1 MPLGVHEMGIEQARR
16 ARHGQNE
23 AVGLDN
29 LVVDAMHVVAVAGIG
44 GQVLERVVVVD
55 EGHGIAL
62 EAVVPDE
69 TVILQCTEAVSA
81 QVTERLPDLLL
92 QGEVERSA
100 LEATLVID
108 TLDPLLDVARC
119 APELAH
125 RESGPYHGVVVSE
138 MLGLETTGVV
148 IAEADVTQ
156 FILEVAQISELFLL
170 CDGAVVVNVT
180 SPGALAGIA
189 AAV

>member
-1 MPLGVHEMGIEQARR
+1 MPLGVHEVGIEQARR
-16 ARHGQNE
+16 ARHRQNE

-29 LVVDAMHVVAVAGIG
+29 LAIHAMHVVAVAGIG

-55 EGHGIAL
+55 EGHGITL
-62 EAVVPDE
+62 ETVVPDE
-69 TVILQCTEAVSA
+69 TVILQCTETVSA
-81 QVTERLPDLLL
+81 QVTERLPDLFL

-108 TLDPLLDVARC
+108 PLDPLLDVARC

-138 MLGLETTGVV
+138 MLGLEATGVV

-156 FILEVAQISELFLL
+156 FILEVAQIGKLL
-170 CDGAVVVNVT
+170 LLSSGAVMINVT
-180 SPGALAGIA
+180 RPGALAGIA